1 MANEQAI
8 PLHEIVVVT
17 PENKALREACYDVRI
32 QVFHHEQGFP
42 LDTEI
47 DE

>member
-1 MANEQAI
+1 MSDA
-8 PLHEIVVVT
+8 PLAPTHEIVIV
-17 PENKALREACYDVRI
+17 PDGEKELREKCYDVRI
-32 QVFHHEQGFP
+32 QVFHREQGFP